1 MVQEYIQF
9 IKEINM
15 KIFVYKTLFVAIL
28 IFIIFHATIGFTL
41 RNYESKIINYF
52 SKERIEFIKQKLI
65 EEMNKGVDKDRI
77 LDEKDA
83 VIINKLL
90 LKIKKELN
98 STN

>member
-1 MVQEYIQF
+1 MVQGYIQF

-28 IFIIFHATIGFTL
+28 IFIVFHATIGFTL

-52 SKERIEFIKQKLI
+52 SKERIEFIKQKLR

>member
-1 MVQEYIQF
+1 MVQGYIQF

-28 IFIIFHATIGFTL
+28 IFIVFHATIGFTL

-52 SKERIEFIKQKLI
+52 SKERIEFIKLKLR

>member
-1 MVQEYIQF
+1 
-9 IKEINM
+9 
-15 KIFVYKTLFVAIL
+15 
-28 IFIIFHATIGFTL
+28 
-41 RNYESKIINYF
+41 
-52 SKERIEFIKQKLI
+52 
-65 EEMNKGVDKDRI
+65 MNKGVDKDRI

>member
-1 MVQEYIQF
+1 MVQGYNQF
-9 IKEINM
+9 IKEINT

>member
-1 MVQEYIQF
+1 MVQGYIQF

>member
-1 MVQEYIQF
+1 MVQGYIQF

-28 IFIIFHATIGFTL
+28 IFITFHATIGFTL